1 MSASGV
7 RRAPWGLWIVL
18 TVLVWGL
25 FAPDRGLYQD
35 DVSVMAVVKEAW
47 RADGVRGLFAPMG
60 APTRRLLGLP
70 TFLAWVT
77 PEPVFALQLLYGLSW
92 LGIGWAAWRL
102 ARELF
107 PGAPR
112 AAWLAGTLTLCA
124 TGDFLTGSPVALSY
138 QTCTFLGLVGLW
150 CGLRFTRGGSWPW
163 LAAGG
168 ASAAASVFTGDGA
181 TVALALAPLL
191 FVAAA
196 GLGARAVTASAVWG
210 GVLAPYAFL
219 LVAAFGA
226 SASYVRQAMAPLPL
240 AERLRRTAVLTSNDV
255 FPWTWPFSRVPFGTS
270 PGHAIPFWIWAVA
283 AACGL
288 ALVLRSLSRLPDDPP
303 VRDPSRERLL
313 AAWCV
318 AAAVAGHM
326 VYAGVHFSEYFY
338 RTQVFS
344 RVLFSV
350 ALGHVASRLLAAGKR
365 ARAAGLAIVALFTG
379 FGIAGG
385 MERQDLFLATWRRH
399 RVELA
404 SLVGQVP
411 RAKPGT
417 TLLLVVPHD
426 PAYQATEAPYLA
438 RRWSEL
444 LWEDP
449 ATRPRTF
456 LWSDDAHTA
465 CLVENAGFRCRTAEE
480 KDCFDS
486 GACPGVRLPWE
497 GTIVLTWRPE
507 LGRFRLE
514 DEMPPS
520 LMGVPVPPS
529 VAYRPRDLILAGPPD
544 PGAAPYLRGDV
555 ALARLLPRLRARP

>member
-1 MSASGV
+1 MSDRSV
-7 RRAPWGLWIVL
+7 RRAPWGLWIFL
-18 TVLVWGL
+18 TLLVWGL

-35 DVSVMAVVKEAW
+35 DVSVMAVAKESWKAHGI
-47 RADGVRGLFAPMG
+47 AGLFEPMG

-77 PEPVFALQLLYGLSW
+77 PEPVLALQLLYGLSW

-102 ARELF
+102 AGELF

-124 TGDFLTGSPVALSY
+124 TGDFLTGSPVAMSY

-150 CGLRFTRGGSWPW
+150 CGLRFVQGGTWPW
-163 LAAGG
+163 LVAGG
-168 ASAAASVFTGDGA
+168 ASVAASVFTGDGA

-191 FVAAA
+191 FVVAG
-196 GLGARAVTASAVWG
+196 GLGVRAVAATAVWG
-210 GVLAPYAFL
+210 GVLAPYGL
-219 LVAAFGA
+219 LLAAAFGA
-226 SASYVRQAMAPLPL
+226 PASYVREAMAPLPFV
-240 AERLRRTAVLTSNDV
+240 ERLRRAAVLTSNDI
-255 FPWTWPFSRVPFGTS
+255 FPWTWPLSRVPFGES
-270 PGHAIPFWIWAVA
+270 PGHAIPAWIWAAA

-288 ALVLRSLSRLPDDPP
+288 AFVLVSLSRLPGDPP
-303 VRDPSRERLL
+303 AGDPARERVL

-318 AAAVAGHM
+318 GAAVAGHM
-326 VYAGVHFSEYFY
+326 VYAGVHFSQYFY

-350 ALGHVASRLLAAGKR
+350 ALAIAASRLLGAGKG
-365 ARAAGLAIVALFTG
+365 ARAAGLAVVVLFTG

-404 SLVGQVP
+404 SLVEQVP
-411 RAKPGT
+411 RAKPEA

-449 ATRPRTF
+449 ATRPGTF
-456 LWSDDAHTA
+456 LWSADAHTECVA
-465 CLVENAGFRCRTAEE
+465 GPAGFRCRTAEE
-480 KDCFDS
+480 KECFDS
-486 GACPGVRLPWE
+486 GACPGIRLPWDRV
-497 GTIVLTWRPE
+497 IVLTWRRE

-514 DEMPPS
+514 DEIPAS
-520 LMGVPVPPS
+520 LLGDVVPPPGS
-529 VAYRPRDLILAGPPD
+529 YRPRDLILAGPPD
-544 PGAAPYLRGDV
+544 PSAAHYLRGDV
-555 ALARLLPRLRARP
+555 ALARLLP